1 MTFNATSKSNC
12 YAHTA
17 EVLEFLNSQGKVKGR
32 EGEGS
37 EFLGLKNAVNG
48 FLKREKKMKR
58 KQQH

>member
-48 FLKREKKMKR
+48 FLKR
-58 KQQH
+58 